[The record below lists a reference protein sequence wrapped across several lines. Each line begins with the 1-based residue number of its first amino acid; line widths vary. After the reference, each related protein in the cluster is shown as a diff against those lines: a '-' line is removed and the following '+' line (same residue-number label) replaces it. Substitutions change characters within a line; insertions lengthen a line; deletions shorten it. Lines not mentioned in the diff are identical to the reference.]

1 MLLALETATDRA
13 SVAVGPSEAEAVET
27 SVSGARRHAS
37 SLLPMVKTVL
47 AKAGH
52 TLDDLTAVVV
62 SDGPGSFTG
71 LRVGAAVAKALVQAR
86 GLRLWTAPSLLVRAA
101 GAGIHDATILA
112 VSDALRGDI
121 YAAAYRFATD
131 RIVTELA
138 PTVCRPEDLE
148 ARVGRPRLIVGDV
161 PASARQSLEQWSRS
175 GSGPFADWRA
185 GCDTTLGTRRPHG
198 RCARDRRPG
207 RMGTG
212 VRETR
217 RSAGT
222 LGDGAWTLLTEF
234 GRQSQLTRRPCSRS
248 SGGASP
254 TPGARRASRRR

>member
-1 MLLALETATDRA
+1 MILLALETATDRA

-27 SVSGARRHAS
+27 SLSGARRHAS

-47 AKAGH
+47 AKAGL

-71 LRVGAAVAKALVQAR
+71 LRVGAAVAKALIQAR

-101 GAGIHDATILA
+101 GAGTLDATVLA

-121 YAAAYRFATD
+121 YAAAYRLGSD

-148 ARVGRPRLIVGDV
+148 VRIGRPTLIVGDV
-161 PASARQSLEQWSRS
+161 PAPARQSLEQWSGRPVVPS
-175 GSGPFADWRA
+175 PIGAPDATRL
-185 GCDTTLGTRRPHG
+185 LGLV
-198 RCARDRRPG
+198 G
-207 RMGTG
+207 RMG
-212 VRETR
+212 
-217 RSAGT
+217 
-222 LGDGAWTLLTEF
+222 
-234 GRQSQLTRRPCSRS
+234 
-248 SGGASP
+248 
-254 TPGARRASRRR
+254 GAREIADPAGWEPEYGRPAEAQARWEMAHGRSLPNSVGSPS